1 MKLFKTIKEIK
12 ENLSLQKVS
21 GKTIGFVPTM
31 GALHQGHLSLL
42 ENARKENDI
51 TVCSI
56 FINPIQFNNK
66 EDYNKYPRSTESD
79 ILILEKAN
87 CDFLFMP
94 EESEMYPDDKIINYD
109 LGGLDKY
116 MEGAFRPGHFNGVA
130 VVVKKLFDIVEPD
143 NAYFGQKDFQQL
155 AIIKYVVKQLKIPIQ
170 IIGCQTVREND
181 GLAMSSRNQRL
192 TPEQRTLAPLIYK
205 TLMKTKAMAGS
216 KDISDLKSLVEDEI
230 GKCSLMKL
238 EYFDIVDA
246 ETLQSIHNLENH
258 KSVVAC
264 IAVYLGNVRLID
276 NVNFL

>member
-1 MKLFKTIKEIK
+1 MKIFRTIKEIK
-12 ENLSLQKVS
+12 ENISFQKVS

-31 GALHQGHLSLL
+31 GALHHGHLSLI

-66 EDYNKYPRSTESD
+66 EDYIKYPRSTESD
-79 ILILEKAN
+79 ILMLEKAN
-87 CDFLFMP
+87 CDFLFIP
-94 EESEMYPDDKIINYD
+94 EESEMYPDDEVINYD
-109 LGGLDKY
+109 LGGLDKN

-130 VVVKKLFDIVEPD
+130 VIVKKLLDIVEPD
-143 NAYFGQKDFQQL
+143 RAYFGQKDFQQL
-155 AIIKYVVKQLKIPIQ
+155 AIIKYFVKQNKIPVQ

-192 TPEQRTLAPLIYK
+192 TPEQRAVAPLIYK
-205 TLMKTKAMAGS
+205 TLMSAQAEAGS
-216 KDISDLKSLVEDEI
+216 KDIKTLKSLVEEEI
-230 GKCSLMKL
+230 SKCSLMKL

-246 ETLQSIHNLENH
+246 ETLQKVQDLKNH
-258 KSVVAC
+258 RSVVAC

>member
-1 MKLFKTIKEIK
+1 MKIFRTIKEIR

-31 GALHQGHLSLL
+31 GALHKGHIALI
-42 ENARKENDI
+42 ENAKKENDI

-66 EDYNKYPRSTESD
+66 EDYIKYPKSTESD
-79 ILILEKAN
+79 ILMLEKVN
-87 CDFLFMP
+87 CDLLFLP
-94 EESEMYPDDKIINYD
+94 EESEMYPDDKVNNYD
-109 LGGLDKY
+109 LGDLDKI

-130 VVVKKLFDIVEPD
+130 VIVKKLFDIVEPD
-143 NAYFGQKDFQQL
+143 RAYFGKKDFQQL
-155 AIIKYVVKQLKIPIQ
+155 AIIKYFVKQYKIDIQ
-170 IIGCQTVREND
+170 IIGCETVRETD

-192 TPEQRTLAPLIYK
+192 TPEERDVAPLIYQ
-205 TLMKTKAMAGS
+205 TLMKARSEAGS
-216 KDISDLKSLVEDEI
+216 KDIPTLKKLVEKEI
-230 GKCSLMKL
+230 SNCTLMKL

-246 ETLQSIHNLENH
+246 ETLQIVHNIKNH
-258 KSVVAC
+258 KFVVGC

>member
-1 MKLFKTIKEIK
+1 MKIFSTIKEIK

-31 GALHQGHLSLL
+31 GALHKGHLSLI
-42 ENARKENDI
+42 EYARKENDT

-66 EDYNKYPRSTESD
+66 EDYIKYPKSTESD
-79 ILILEKAN
+79 ILMLEKAG

-94 EESEMYPDDKIINYD
+94 EESEMYPDDKIITYE
-109 LGGLDKY
+109 LGSLDKN

-130 VVVKKLFDIVEPD
+130 VIVKKLFDIIEPD
-143 NAYFGQKDFQQL
+143 RAYFGQKDFQQL
-155 AIIKYVVKQLKIPIQ
+155 AIIKYFVKQFKIPVQ

-192 TPEQRTLAPLIYK
+192 TTEERVVAPLIYK
-205 TLMKTKAMAGS
+205 TLIKVRSEAGS
-216 KDISDLKSLVEDEI
+216 KDISTLKKMVEEEI
-230 GKCSLMKL
+230 SKCSLMKL

-246 ETLQSIHNLENH
+246 ETLQIVHNIRNH
-258 KSVVAC
+258 KSVVGC